1 MERADNL
8 AKRKEIYEKL
18 FPQTKHGGDRKSE
31 NIKNQVTESVI
42 CHKNESFVES
52 TAKLT
57 GQSEKKDCEMIT
69 KCTPNDYEIHNAFF
83 EMIRKCTGIV
93 QELYRN

>member
-18 FPQTKHGGDRKSE
+18 FPQTKHGANVQNLKQGNIIPEVPDYVTSE
-31 NIKNQVTESVI
+31 KR
-42 CHKNESFVES
+42 ESFVDS

-57 GQSEKKDCEMIT
+57 GQSEKMITKRLGIDCEMS
-69 KCTPNDYEIHNAFF
+69 
-83 EMIRKCTGIV
+83 RKWMM
-93 QELYRN
+93 LFLK